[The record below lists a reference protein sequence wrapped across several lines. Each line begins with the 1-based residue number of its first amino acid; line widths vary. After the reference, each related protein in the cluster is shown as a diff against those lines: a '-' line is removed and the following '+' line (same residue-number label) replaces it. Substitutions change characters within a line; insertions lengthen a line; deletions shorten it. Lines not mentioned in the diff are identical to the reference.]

1 MFSDKQAQRTEVTAR
16 PRVVFE
22 ENQMKPY
29 QGGQIKIQ
37 FLAKNIKVKEVIEM
51 NRDVTSG
58 FGPKQ
63 CQEL

>member
-1 MFSDKQAQRTEVTAR
+1 MFSVKQAQRTGVTSR
-16 PRVVFE
+16 PRIVFE

-29 QGGQIKIQ
+29 RGGQLKIQ
-37 FLAKNIKVKEVIEM
+37 FLSKNNKVKEVIEM

-63 CQEL
+63 CQGL